1 MITFIQLSFR
11 FFFFLMIRRPPRS
24 TRTDTLFP
32 YTTLFRSDSCPT
44 DQDRRT
50 VRRKIGQALTA
61 NGPEPCLLPWFRQ
74 CRPPA
79 SRSRPAGVHSCLKR
93 QRDRHRGEKPSAP
106 QHSHLCYL
114 RRVPPAPSAHR
125 QEEGRGGQGG
135 VSTGRQRW

>member
-1 MITFIQLSFR
+1 MACCTGER
-11 FFFFLMIRRPPRS
+11 NCVRNRS
-24 TRTDTLFP
+24 AEN
-32 YTTLFRSDSCPT
+32 SCPT

-79 SRSRPAGVHSCLKR
+79 SRSRPAGVHSCLQR

-106 QHSHLCYL
+106 QRSEEHTSELQSLMRISYAVLCL
-114 RRVPPAPSAHR
+114 KKKNRMHINSN
-125 QEEGRGGQGG
+125 
-135 VSTGRQRW
+135 

>member
-1 MITFIQLSFR
+1 MNW
-11 FFFFLMIRRPPRS
+11 IRNRS
-24 TRTDTLFP
+24 AE
-32 YTTLFRSDSCPT
+32 DSCPT

-79 SRSRPAGVHSCLKR
+79 SRSRPAGVHSCLQR

-125 QEEGRGGQGG
+125 ARLPDRSEEHTSELQSLMRISYA
-135 VSTGRQRW
+135 VFCLKKKKYTLNYLTLI